1 MAKKASAGPVK
12 SMQVTGKAVS
22 AAPKPAQ
29 GSGLVKKMQDTG
41 RATDYQSVSKEK
53 K

>member
-1 MAKKASAGPVK
+1 MAKGAVK

-22 AAPKPAQ
+22 AAPKPAK

-41 RATDYQSVSKEK
+41 RATDYQSVGKEK

>member
-1 MAKKASAGPVK
+1 MAKGTVK
-12 SMQVTGKAVS
+12 SMQATGKSVAT
-22 AAPKPAQ
+22 AAKPVQ

-41 RATDYQSVSKEK
+41 RATDYQTVGKEK